1 MNKMNKKKLLGLS
14 IAPSKYLI
22 ITNSDSQD
30 KKETATYITSQKAKK
45 LLKDENFCDYLFKV
59 SNVRYCSNILLKYP
73 LSRFYICNGINEVF
87 DDVWCSLNVENVKNK
102 EKDFTEYIEL
112 KPLFNEECKI
122 FEIKIE
128 YHKISIS

>member
-1 MNKMNKKKLLGLS
+1 MNKMNKKKLLGLKP
-14 IAPSKYLI
+14 PSKYLI

-59 SNVRYCSNILLKYP
+59 SNVRYFSILLKYP
-73 LSRFYICNGINEVF
+73 LSRFYSSNGINEVF
-87 DDVWCSLNVENVKNK
+87 DEVWSSLNVENLKNK

-112 KPLFNEECKI
+112 KSLFNDECKI
-122 FEIKIE
+122 YEIKIE